1 MTIINDTTVVIYD
14 SAELKKTLEENN
26 NYTYI
31 YFGSDIVLTTGINI
45 SSSKTSVT
53 LDGTYNGVK
62 YLLEDKKSTSA
73 SDVITASSA
82 SIKKVTVKN
91 MSITGYN
98 YYGVIYVPENN
109 NYKDI
114 VVEYNYVDYVG
125 PQISY
130 HPTGL
135 TRFMDCNIIIQDN
148 YASGNEVSE
157 CNKIEIGGNTI
168 ITHKSTGNS
177 SFWFRNDNP
186 SLTIL
191 KDSLVYFTSEKR
203 ELFYGTNN
211 LTFTISKNAEF
222 SVITNSGMGYG
233 TFGTGT
239 TTIEENAKFYL
250 KQQSRNGSYPTWYS
264 YGKLTL
270 NNNSTLS
277 IISNYSNITS
287 SNYNLYFSGANA
299 RFILNNPLKVVLY
312 NTVANVIYTSA
323 SIPFEFNFTRL
334 NLFNNSITINEEI
347 TKANLP
353 TYAWYKNSGI
363 TTIKGTFTNS
373 ATNISSNNYTEE
385 ELANLPSLSN
395 FIFSNKKIMSVGD
408 FQIHVNT
415 LTDTDTELVGLM
427 DNDASIL
434 IEYNDVSSVIK
445 ASSTGNFSYSYDEA
459 LPIGTVITLTAKSQ
473 NDLIYHTKVIQIIY
487 TGELILDEAS
497 KLINFVF
504 SPISIDPVLCP
515 RKNDLVVVVT
525 DSRANST
532 SWKLYAA
539 LDHDLISSDGKILK
553 DAIVFIDEDG
563 NITNLSTTPILV
575 YTGEG
580 NGGSTKVTNVS
591 FSKNRGILL
600 RISDSIASGV
610 EYESLISWSLEE

>member
-1 MTIINDTTVVIYD
+1 M
-14 SAELKKTLEENN
+14 
-26 NYTYI
+26 
-31 YFGSDIVLTTGINI
+31 
-45 SSSKTSVT
+45 
-53 LDGTYNGVK
+53 
-62 YLLEDKKSTSA
+62 
-73 SDVITASSA
+73 
-82 SIKKVTVKN
+82 
-91 MSITGYN
+91 
-98 YYGVIYVPENN
+98 
-109 NYKDI
+109 
-114 VVEYNYVDYVG
+114 
-125 PQISY
+125 
-130 HPTGL
+130 
-135 TRFMDCNIIIQDN
+135 
-148 YASGNEVSE
+148 
-157 CNKIEIGGNTI
+157 
-168 ITHKSTGNS
+168 
-177 SFWFRNDNP
+177 
-186 SLTIL
+186 
-191 KDSLVYFTSEKR
+191 
-203 ELFYGTNN
+203 
-211 LTFTISKNAEF
+211 
-222 SVITNSGMGYG
+222 
-233 TFGTGT
+233 
-239 TTIEENAKFYL
+239 
-250 KQQSRNGSYPTWYS
+250 
-264 YGKLTL
+264 
-270 NNNSTLS
+270 
-277 IISNYSNITS
+277 
-287 SNYNLYFSGANA
+287 
-299 RFILNNPLKVVLY
+299 
-312 NTVANVIYTSA
+312 ANVIYTSA

-487 TGELILDEAS
+487 TGELILDETS

-600 RISDSIASGV
+600 RISDSIANGV

>member
-114 VVEYNYVDYVG
+114 VVEYSYVDYVG

-203 ELFYGTNN
+203 EFFY
-211 LTFTISKNAEF
+211 
-222 SVITNSGMGYG
+222 
-233 TFGTGT
+233 
-239 TTIEENAKFYL
+239 
-250 KQQSRNGSYPTWYS
+250 
-264 YGKLTL
+264 
-270 NNNSTLS
+270 
-277 IISNYSNITS
+277 
-287 SNYNLYFSGANA
+287 
-299 RFILNNPLKVVLY
+299 
-312 NTVANVIYTSA
+312 
-323 SIPFEFNFTRL
+323 
-334 NLFNNSITINEEI
+334 
-347 TKANLP
+347 
-353 TYAWYKNSGI
+353 
-363 TTIKGTFTNS
+363 
-373 ATNISSNNYTEE
+373 
-385 ELANLPSLSN
+385 
-395 FIFSNKKIMSVGD
+395 
-408 FQIHVNT
+408 
-415 LTDTDTELVGLM
+415 
-427 DNDASIL
+427 
-434 IEYNDVSSVIK
+434 
-445 ASSTGNFSYSYDEA
+445 
-459 LPIGTVITLTAKSQ
+459 
-473 NDLIYHTKVIQIIY
+473 
-487 TGELILDEAS
+487 
-497 KLINFVF
+497 
-504 SPISIDPVLCP
+504 
-515 RKNDLVVVVT
+515 
-525 DSRANST
+525 
-532 SWKLYAA
+532 
-539 LDHDLISSDGKILK
+539 
-553 DAIVFIDEDG
+553 
-563 NITNLSTTPILV
+563 
-575 YTGEG
+575 
-580 NGGSTKVTNVS
+580 
-591 FSKNRGILL
+591 
-600 RISDSIASGV
+600 
-610 EYESLISWSLEE
+610 